1 MCCHQLCW
9 RILKM
14 VEQVKN
20 EPEEIKEPIVQV
32 QADKEVEEAPKAK
45 QAKPAKTKKVVQ
57 KKFAKFAKGK

>member
-1 MCCHQLCW
+1 
-9 RILKM
+9 M

-32 QADKEVEEAPKAK
+32 AEKEVEEAPKAN
-45 QAKPAKTKKVVQ
+45 QSKPAKKKKVIQ

>member
-1 MCCHQLCW
+1 
-9 RILKM
+9 M

-32 QADKEVEEAPKAK
+32 HAEKEVEEAAKAN
-45 QAKPAKTKKVVQ
+45 QSKPAKKKKVVQ